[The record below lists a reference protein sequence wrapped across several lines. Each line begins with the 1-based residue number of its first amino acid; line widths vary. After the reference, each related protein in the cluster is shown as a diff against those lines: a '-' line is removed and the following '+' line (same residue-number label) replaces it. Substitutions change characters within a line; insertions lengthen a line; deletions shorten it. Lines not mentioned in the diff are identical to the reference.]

1 MTTNNVVDEKRYVV
15 KRNGIPVS
23 ESEFPT
29 KEEALTEYNHWK
41 NILSRWPDGSRLEIV
56 EV

>member
-1 MTTNNVVDEKRYVV
+1 MTPNNMVDDKKYVV

-23 ESEFPT
+23 ESEFET

-41 NILSRWPDGSRLEIV
+41 NILVKWPDGSKLEIV